1 MPGLDH
7 ERAFREALDAVKL
20 SSTEDEP
27 LSIPG
32 SLTPPKEPHGT
43 TTAPVVAGGVT
54 ASNIW
59 RHPDA
64 HPIVLDLL
72 LLRAYGPDWLLW
84 EAETLQ
90 HLVPQDFKTQVF
102 SDLNI
107 SKVQA
112 LKTLH
117 LVDTYWQQ
125 WEVFLW
131 CTMPFNAEFPNF
143 EVMQIPTLAQCLV
156 SIDIANR
163 VRDDVQWS
171 PEVSGYLEA
180 VYRHDGVLLPLP
192 PADFVHIDTDVVDVA
207 ELKKLS
213 DEARVSGKIPQGDT
227 VIDEQVRRVQ
237 IVNGFLNESRSRL
250 STQLELLHV

>member
-102 SDLNI
+102 VPHEHDLRI
-107 SKVQA
+107 GRLLA
-112 LKTLH
+112 ET
-117 LVDTYWQQ
+117 QQ
-125 WEVFLW
+125 H
-131 CTMPFNAEFPNF
+131 A
-143 EVMQIPTLAQCLV
+143 
-156 SIDIANR
+156 
-163 VRDDVQWS
+163 S
-171 PEVSGYLEA
+171 PRAAWASASSASG
-180 VYRHDGVLLPLP
+180 
-192 PADFVHIDTDVVDVA
+192 
-207 ELKKLS
+207 
-213 DEARVSGKIPQGDT
+213 
-227 VIDEQVRRVQ
+227 
-237 IVNGFLNESRSRL
+237 
-250 STQLELLHV
+250 